1 MERRGEK
8 SLQECLRLEVYC
20 LCWGVIR
27 FTVFVCTYVNSLTR
41 PSLCCPAPYIS
52 KEHEDENKG
61 YFGPGPGQYEV
72 TGQKYQ
78 VGILCFSTFL
88 ILILTHVCNSQHPLS
103 SHLSVCCD
111 YIRLLA
117 AFIFPTSLS
126 SSSLSLSFLPV
137 LLPLFFLLRSN

>member
-78 VGILCFSTFL
+78 
-88 ILILTHVCNSQHPLS
+88 QLS
-103 SHLSVCCD
+103 KPMNGGMRWGMEPRFGL
-111 YIRLLA
+111 
-117 AFIFPTSLS
+117 
-126 SSSLSLSFLPV
+126 
-137 LLPLFFLLRSN
+137 